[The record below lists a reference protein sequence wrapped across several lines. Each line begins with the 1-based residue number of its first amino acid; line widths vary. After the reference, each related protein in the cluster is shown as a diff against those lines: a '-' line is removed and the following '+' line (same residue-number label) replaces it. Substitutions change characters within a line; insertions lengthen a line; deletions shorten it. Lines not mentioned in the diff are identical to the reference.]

1 MLKCCMPIAIK
12 TFKGFFIFSIFLFLI
27 FSQPVFPG
35 QEKTTSHT
43 PRHNFKVVNTFPHSE
58 QAFTQGL
65 VFEKGLL
72 YEGTGR
78 YGKSE
83 LTKRKLESIA
93 PIKTY
98 KLPSSLFGEGITI
111 YKNKIIQLT
120 WRARVGLVYDPA
132 DFRLIKSF
140 SYSAEGWGITNDG
153 KQLIMSDGTDKLYF
167 LDPESYKKVREIKIT
182 DSGTPVSR
190 INELEYIKDRIY
202 ANIWRTDRIA
212 IINPGTGQL
221 EAWINLEKLVNQ
233 AGGNNSIK
241 TLNGIAY
248 DEENDRLFV
257 TGKLWPHIYEIKIIP
272 SN

>member
-1 MLKCCMPIAIK
+1 MLKYFMPIATK
-12 TFKGFFIFSIFLFLI
+12 TFKGFCIFSIFLFTI
-27 FSQPVFPG
+27 SSQPLFPG
-35 QEKTTSHT
+35 QDKITSHT
-43 PRHNFKVVNTFPHSE
+43 PLYNFKIVNTFPHSE

-65 VFEKGLL
+65 FFAKGLL

-83 LTKRKLESIA
+83 LTKRKLESIET
-93 PIKTY
+93 IRNY
-98 KLPSSLFGEGITI
+98 KLPDSLFGEGITLF
-111 YKNKIIQLT
+111 NDKIIQLT
-120 WRARVGLVYDPA
+120 WRAGVGLVYDPA

-140 SYSAEGWGITNDG
+140 SYSKEGWGITSNG
-153 KQLIMSDGTDKLYF
+153 KQLIMSNGTDKLYF
-167 LDPESYKKVREIKIT
+167 LNSENYKKVREITVT
-182 DSGTPVSR
+182 DKGTPVTR

-212 IINPGTGQL
+212 IINPETGQV
-221 EAWINLEKLVNQ
+221 EAWINLKKLANQ
-233 AGGNNSIK
+233 AGGDSRIK

-257 TGKLWPHIYEIKIIP
+257 TGKLWPNIYEIKLIP